1 MDDLYVGRAPYAQF
15 SQQAPRSSLSNQK
28 PRTDLGTIVLHWVVA
43 SAMIASLL
51 TGLRIAADA
60 PDAVISKA
68 LSPVLPQ
75 GEVWTVHFVSSFVLF
90 FGATAYVAYLVLGG
104 LTGRVALRKLR
115 VLSISGAPRRAL
127 WGAVNVGMHWLL
139 YGLVIALTVTGT
151 ALYLGYGGWF
161 VAVHAACALATLFY
175 TLGHVL
181 AHFAYGGWQ
190 QLLRL
195 FRPSRLSGPPTGA
208 KRPLLI
214 SSLIGLP
221 VAIGIAGADFKTRDR
236 IDVPLVSASPA
247 LDGVLDEAAWARARP
262 VVVHTMQG
270 ANLGGTGQSR
280 VEVRA
285 VRDEKRIHFAFRWED
300 PTRSLARLPLRK
312 EKDGWHVVGEN
323 AGSADVNDFYE
334 DKFAVIFSRSD
345 AFGAD
350 GATRLGPRPA
360 RNRPSSLNERGL
372 HYTDGHLIDMW
383 QWKASR
389 GGLLGYMD
397 DQYIGPLRDAN
408 ADEAAKRARY
418 QGGYFNDAGPVLYQ
432 YNFPFEGPGGYKGPV
447 RPKVLPRNIAATTA
461 ALGTFDLANPDQS
474 FDADAR
480 WWMTEAEVV
489 PYSQEV
495 DDAIP
500 VGTVMP
506 AVLIKEG
513 FAGDRAHVRAGAKW
527 QDGFWTLEVSR
538 ELATSSPTDLEFE
551 LGADLFVWVAVFDHT
566 QTRHTRHTRPVR
578 LHVPR

>member
-51 TGLRIAADA
+51 TGLRISADA

-75 GEVWTVHFVSSFVLF
+75 GEVWTVHFVSSVVLF

-127 WGAVNVGMHWLL
+127 WGAVNVGMHWVL

-161 VAVHAACALATLFY
+161 VAAHAACALATLFY
-175 TLGHVL
+175 TLAHVL

-236 IDVPLVSASPA
+236 IDVQLASAPPA

-262 VVVHTMQG
+262 VVVPTMQG

-285 VRDEKRIHFAFRWED
+285 VRDEKRIYFAFRWED

-323 AGSADVNDFYE
+323 AGSADVIDFYE

-350 GATRLGPRPA
+350 GATHLGPQPA
-360 RNRPSSLNERGL
+360 RDRPSSLNERGL

-408 ADEAAKRARY
+408 PDEAAKRARY

-447 RPKVLPRNIAATTA
+447 RPKVLPRNIAAMTA
-461 ALGTFDLANPDQS
+461 ALGTFDLANPDRG

-480 WWMTEAEVV
+480 WWMTDAEVV

-495 DDAIP
+495 DDTIP

-551 LGADLFVWVAVFDHT
+551 LGADLFMWVAVFDHT

-578 LHVPR
+578 LHMPR

>member
-51 TGLRIAADA
+51 TGLRISADA

-75 GEVWTVHFVSSFVLF
+75 GEVWTVHFVSSVVLF

-127 WGAVNVGMHWLL
+127 WGAVNVGMHWVL

-161 VAVHAACALATLFY
+161 VAAHAACALATLFY
-175 TLGHVL
+175 TLAHVL

-236 IDVPLVSASPA
+236 IDVQLASAPPA

-262 VVVHTMQG
+262 VVVPTMQG

-285 VRDEKRIHFAFRWED
+285 VRDEKRIYFAFRWED

-323 AGSADVNDFYE
+323 AGSADVIDFYE

-350 GATRLGPRPA
+350 GATHLGPRPA
-360 RNRPSSLNERGL
+360 RDRPSSLNERGL

-408 ADEAAKRARY
+408 PDEAAKRARY

-447 RPKVLPRNIAATTA
+447 RPKVLPRNIAAMTA
-461 ALGTFDLANPDQS
+461 ALGTFDLANPDRG

-480 WWMTEAEVV
+480 WWMTDAEVV

-495 DDAIP
+495 DDTIP

-551 LGADLFVWVAVFDHT
+551 LGADLFMWVAVFDHT

-578 LHVPR
+578 LHMPR

>member
-1 MDDLYVGRAPYAQF
+1 
-15 SQQAPRSSLSNQK
+15 
-28 PRTDLGTIVLHWVVA
+28 
-43 SAMIASLL
+43 
-51 TGLRIAADA
+51 
-60 PDAVISKA
+60 
-68 LSPVLPQ
+68 
-75 GEVWTVHFVSSFVLF
+75 
-90 FGATAYVAYLVLGG
+90 
-104 LTGRVALRKLR
+104 
-115 VLSISGAPRRAL
+115 
-127 WGAVNVGMHWLL
+127 
-139 YGLVIALTVTGT
+139 
-151 ALYLGYGGWF
+151 
-161 VAVHAACALATLFY
+161 
-175 TLGHVL
+175 
-181 AHFAYGGWQ
+181 
-190 QLLRL
+190 
-195 FRPSRLSGPPTGA
+195 
-208 KRPLLI
+208 
-214 SSLIGLP
+214 
-221 VAIGIAGADFKTRDR
+221 
-236 IDVPLVSASPA
+236 
-247 LDGVLDEAAWARARP
+247 
-262 VVVHTMQG
+262 
-270 ANLGGTGQSR
+270 
-280 VEVRA
+280 
-285 VRDEKRIHFAFRWED
+285 
-300 PTRSLARLPLRK
+300 
-312 EKDGWHVVGEN
+312 
-323 AGSADVNDFYE
+323 
-334 DKFAVIFSRSD
+334 
-345 AFGAD
+345 
-350 GATRLGPRPA
+350 LGPRPA